1 MRILYISNNSSVG
14 GAPAALLNLVRVL
27 KDRHEVAVMM
37 PDADGPLFRAM
48 EEMGV
53 KCYTSVIYCLSIWPR
68 VINPFKYARR
78 IRDLRRNRSTV
89 REYVGRVLD
98 EFMPDIVHTNVGP
111 LDIAADEC
119 RKRKIPHVWHLRE
132 YQDLDFGMRYFP
144 GGASAFRE
152 MIRQENNHCIA
163 ITRDIL
169 RHWNPAGDSKVIYD
183 GVFSCSSD
191 LYQPA
196 QREGWFLYAARIEK
210 GKGLMNLLAA
220 FREYKRAGGK
230 YRLLVAGR
238 PCGIYAH
245 KCRLF
250 VKVNSLT
257 SEVDFLGNRSD
268 VFGLMRKASAFV
280 MPSLFEGFGFTTAEA
295 MYNRCI
301 VIGHDTAG
309 TREQFDNG
317 LKIKGRNIA
326 LRYKTVPELTR
337 YMHFVEKGDESLEL
351 MREDAYDVVTSLYT
365 AEKCASEV
373 ENYYKS
379 VLGYEE

>member
-14 GAPAALLNLVRVL
+14 GAPAALLNMVRVL

-37 PDADGPLFRAM
+37 PDADGPLYKAM
-48 EEMGV
+48 LEMGV
-53 KCYTSVIYCLSIWPR
+53 KCYTSETYCLSIWPR

-78 IRDLRRNRSTV
+78 IKALRRNRTLV
-89 REYVGRVLD
+89 REYVGQVID
-98 EFMPDIVHTNVGP
+98 EFRPDIVHTNVGP
-111 LDIAADEC
+111 LDIAVEEC

-132 YQDLDFGMRYFP
+132 YQDLDFGMSYYP
-144 GGASAFRE
+144 GKAPAFRE
-152 MIRQENNHCIA
+152 IIRQENNHCIA
-163 ITRDIL
+163 ITQGVL
-169 RHWNPAGDSKVIYD
+169 KHWNPGNDAKVIYD
-183 GVFSCSSD
+183 GVFPDSQNS
-191 LYQPA
+191 YEPV
-196 QREGWFLYAARIEK
+196 QREGYFLYAARIEK

-220 FREYKRAGGK
+220 FREYRKEGGK

-238 PCGIYAH
+238 PCGVYAS
-245 KCRLF
+245 KCRFF
-250 VKVNSLT
+250 VKVNGLS

-268 VFGLMRKASAFV
+268 VFELMRKAAAFV

-317 LKIKGRNIA
+317 LKIRGKNIA
-326 LRYKTVPELTR
+326 LRYKTVQELVKH
-337 YMHFVEKGDESLEL
+337 MHSVERGDEGLEL
-351 MREDAYDVVTSLYT
+351 MREDAYEVVTSLYT
-365 AEKCASEV
+365 AERCAAEV